1 MDPRRTKL
9 ASCIC
14 TFGIQWVPGHCGIPA
29 NELADQAAN
38 EDRTVSGPRRQST
51 YKALINQHVF
61 VPPCHPKYEYV
72 AEAYSKMSR
81 TRERTV
87 KCKKDAVYLAQL
99 RSGHHRGLRSYRYRV
114 TKDVSGTVIET
125 NCPCCGFSAESISHL
140 FDCPGTLA
148 FRKELFGTV
157 EVPISS
163 LTAPISIHDGP
174 SLSLGDLSVES
185 GTSKAAAKP
194 PPQMQ
199 PAIKET

>member
-38 EDRTVSGPRRQST
+38 EDRTVSGPRRPST
-51 YKALINQHVF
+51 YKALIPIINQHVSD
-61 VPPCHPKYEYV
+61 PPCRPRYEYI

-81 TRERTV
+81 MRERTV
-87 KCKKDAVYLAQL
+87 DCKKDAVYLAQL
-99 RSGHHRGLRSYRYRV
+99 RSGHHRDLRSYQHRV
-114 TKDVSGTVIET
+114 TKDTSGTVIEP
-125 NCPCCGFSAESISHL
+125 NCPRCGFSEESISHL

-148 FRKELFGTV
+148 LRQELFGTV

-163 LTAPISIHDGP
+163 LTLHPRQSITLARR
-174 SLSLGDLSVES
+174 SLRGVRKQQSSS
-185 GTSKAAAKP
+185 QAATTAATSY
-194 PPQMQ
+194 
-199 PAIKET
+199 